1 LANFT
6 SGWGWMQSTPQWWGY
21 QEKLI
26 LGKVTFVDVA
36 MNVTSVTMNG
46 KEASFV
52 CDLTNKVSAV
62 WPKCFPKVNFIIVYS
77 S

>member
-1 LANFT
+1 
-6 SGWGWMQSTPQWWGY
+6 MQSTPQWWGY
-21 QEKLI
+21 QEKLF

-52 CDLTNKVSAV
+52 CDLTNKVSAFL
-62 WPKCFPKVNFIIVYS
+62 PICFERVNFIIVCS